1 MGFHHPE
8 RRFILSTVF
17 LHKKKK
23 REPNGFKSRRCSGEE
38 FLGEYCSKSPVITA
52 ALTFR
57 VHLG

>member
-17 LHKKKK
+17 LHKKKW
-23 REPNGFKSRRCSGEE
+23 EPNGFKSRRRSGEE

-57 VHLG
+57 VQLG

>member
-17 LHKKKK
+17 IKKKW
-23 REPNGFKSRRCSGEE
+23 EPNGFKSRRRSGEE

-57 VHLG
+57 VQLG